1 MVPDVRLTANE
12 YRVLVE
18 QAPIMIWR
26 AGLDAKCDYFNERW
40 LSFTGRSMAQEFGDG
55 WAEGVH
61 PDDMDRCLSIYL
73 EAFEARR
80 SFQMEYRLK
89 RRDEIYRWIFDRGVP
104 FFDDDRRFAG
114 FIGSCIDITES
125 VEARERLKEVRE
137 AELRDLRGML
147 PICAWCK
154 QVKNDGGYWEAVEV
168 YIRNHSDVDFTHG
181 LCPICARK
189 LEEEAGLR

>member
-1 MVPDVRLTANE
+1 MERCGACPRQPASGSPGDGFDRSAPVSRIEMAPDVRLTANE

-73 EAFEARR
+73 EAFAARR

-89 RRDEIYRWIFDRGVP
+89 RRDEIY
-104 FFDDDRRFAG
+104 
-114 FIGSCIDITES
+114 
-125 VEARERLKEVRE
+125 
-137 AELRDLRGML
+137 
-147 PICAWCK
+147 
-154 QVKNDGGYWEAVEV
+154 
-168 YIRNHSDVDFTHG
+168 
-181 LCPICARK
+181 
-189 LEEEAGLR
+189 